1 MKQFPFD
8 FQKVEKKFESY
19 TGINVQLRYFLR
31 VTITRGALYS
41 NVRRWATLSNQL
53 RYPHRMRPKRSR
65 TTPSSGPLPLHCTV
79 AHRKDPLP
87 V

>member
-53 RYPHRMRPKRSR
+53 R
-65 TTPSSGPLPLHCTV
+65 
-79 AHRKDPLP
+79 
-87 V
+87 